1 MTAVLIQGFGSTPIV
16 EHVPV
21 PSPRRGQVLVK
32 MHAAP
37 INPSDLAFIK
47 GGYGNPKDFPLIP
60 GFEGSGTVVAVG
72 PGLYTR
78 FLLGKRVAC
87 ATNGAHGGTW
97 AEYVLASASSCV
109 PLPANL
115 SLEQGSA
122 AIVNPMTAVAFFEM
136 ARAEKH
142 HAMVST
148 AAAGAL
154 GRMILKLGLRE
165 RVPVIH
171 IVHKQEQV
179 DLLRSL
185 GGEHVLNSTEP
196 DFVERFQATSK
207 QLKATLILDAVGG
220 ELTAQLL
227 KASPFASSLVIY
239 GFLSAEAPKI
249 DTRLLAKDDK
259 RVIGFFLPNWLKGHP
274 PLTTLNAI
282 RKVRSLLANDLST
295 TVDKKFPL
303 TEIHKALD
311 AIKEPRTAGKI
322 LLTM

>member
-1 MTAVLIQGFGSTPIV
+1 MLAVLIQEFGSAPTV
-16 EHVPV
+16 GHVAV
-21 PSPRRGQVLVK
+21 PSPGRGQVLIK

-37 INPSDLAFIK
+37 INPSDLAFMK
-47 GGYGNPKDFPLIP
+47 GGYGSPKGFPLIP
-60 GFEGSGTVVAVG
+60 GFEGSGTVVAAG
-72 PGLYTR
+72 SGLYAR
-78 FLLGKRVAC
+78 FLVGKRVAC

-97 AEYVLASASSCV
+97 AEYVLASVSSCV

-115 SLEQGSA
+115 SLEQGAA

-136 ARAEKH
+136 VRAEKH
-142 HAMVST
+142 DAIVST

-165 RVPVIH
+165 QIPVIH

-185 GGEHVLNSTEP
+185 GGQHVLNSTEP
-196 DFVERFQATSK
+196 DFVDRFQTVSQ

-227 KASPFASSLVIY
+227 KASPFGSTLVIY

-259 RVIGFFLPNWLKGHP
+259 RVIGFFLPNWLKKHP
-274 PLTTLNAI
+274 PLTTLKAI
-282 RKVRSLLANDLST
+282 RRVRNLLTNDLST
-295 TVDKKFPL
+295 IVQKKFPL
-303 TEIHKALD
+303 TEVQKALD